1 MSCLQHYSQSRSGFL
16 FALHIVL
23 HQRGQSPLL
32 VTAATA
38 GSASVPAFFSD
49 SGGGGGEVGEVV
61 VAGRQQRFRVFLRCS
76 AVGSLHQAGPL
87 GSRGRV
93 IVTGV
98 AEHAEHLPQL
108 VGLGGRDP
116 RLVVS
121 PAPRRKEP
129 RPGAVALRQRA
140 GREDADRDDGEDDD
154 CGDLLGKVTE
164 KQEA

>member
-1 MSCLQHYSQSRSGFL
+1 M
-16 FALHIVL
+16 
-23 HQRGQSPLL
+23 
-32 VTAATA
+32 
-38 GSASVPAFFSD
+38 
-49 SGGGGGEVGEVV
+49 
-61 VAGRQQRFRVFLRCS
+61 
-76 AVGSLHQAGPL
+76 
-87 GSRGRV
+87 
-93 IVTGV
+93 TGV

-164 KQEA
+164 KQEAQVYIGTKVS